1 MKQSNTNKS
10 VKNVSRH
17 YETLRKLILT
27 LESAHDALWTHKNF
41 GLAEAILSEY
51 YEQLPQELEDDS
63 TTKPLYHALK
73 DRNRELLFASV
84 EAELER
90 LRLLKVN
97 AMREKIVQRK
107 LKNY

>member
-1 MKQSNTNKS
+1 MKNASQQS
-10 VKNVSRH
+10 
-17 YETLRKLILT
+17 ETLRKLIIT
-27 LESAHDALWTHKNF
+27 LESASDALYSHKNF

-51 YEQLPQELEDDS
+51 YEQLPSELEDDS

-73 DRNRELLFASV
+73 ERNREFLFAAI